1 MGCGSCVVKVVPG
14 EGFKEGVEQ
23 HQDEAASGAGLGGGD
38 LTGSEQQHRV
48 AAVRQFRFRCN
59 PGWQLAV

>member
-1 MGCGSCVVKVVPG
+1 MGCGSCVVKAVPE